1 MRIIHLVAQTKTN
14 VAQLNTG
21 EVEMTSKERLK
32 LAVLITNY
40 GAACRNCGALWAK
53 GEEAS
58 SDKEFLEMLNYLYS
72 LEVTDHE

>member
-1 MRIIHLVAQTKTN
+1 
-14 VAQLNTG
+14 
-21 EVEMTSKERLK
+21 MTSKERLK

-58 SDKEFLEMLNYLYS
+58 SDKEFLEMLDYLYS